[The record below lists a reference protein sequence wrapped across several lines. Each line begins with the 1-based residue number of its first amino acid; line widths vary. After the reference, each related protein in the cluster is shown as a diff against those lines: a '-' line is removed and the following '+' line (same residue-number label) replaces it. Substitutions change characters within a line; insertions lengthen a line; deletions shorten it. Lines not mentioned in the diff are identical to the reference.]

1 MDQKSAEQ
9 LQSEM
14 NDTRTAISEK
24 VALLESHVLET
35 IYDATSA
42 VQESAHAVNCAVKES
57 VGGVSAQVNQTMD
70 HFRSSAAELSNSV
83 KSMFNIADHVR
94 QNPWMSIACS
104 TASGFLVGRLLGNGS
119 TTPGIRSRNFSAPRA
134 MMDSTPS
141 RPREPGLWDDILQM
155 AQREVRTFAETALT
169 TLATSMKSQLQQQV
183 NKFGATNTGSQMDE
197 PDWAQH
203 EHNGASVP

>member
-1 MDQKSAEQ
+1 
-9 LQSEM
+9 M

-42 VQESAHAVNCAVKES
+42 VQESAHAVNSAVKES

-70 HFRSSAAELSNSV
+70 HFRSSAAELSDTV

-104 TASGFLVGRLLGNGS
+104 AASGFFVGRYLGNGS
-119 TTPGIRSRNFSAPRA
+119 TVRDVRSGNYSAPRA
-134 MMDSTPS
+134 MMDATPS
-141 RPREPGLWDDILQM
+141 RPREPGFWDEILQM

-169 TLATSMKSQLQQQV
+169 TLASSVKTQLQQQV
-183 NKFGATNTGSQMDE
+183 DKFTANTGDQSETESDS
-197 PDWAQH
+197 AKH
-203 EHNGASVP
+203 AHNGAGVH